1 MLRDDDSEVEI
12 METSEYGETDLNAI
26 IGNDK
31 NFAFED
37 SESFEKWDSQ
47 SREFDAESEELVDVE
62 EEPSEE
68 EPVFAGESA
77 EDFDEE

>member
-1 MLRDDDSEVEI
+1 MGF
-12 METSEYGETDLNAI
+12 T
-26 IGNDK
+26 K
-31 NFAFED
+31 
-37 SESFEKWDSQ
+37 Q
-47 SREFDAESEELVDVE
+47 EFDAESEELVDVK

>member
-1 MLRDDDSEVEI
+1 MRLSEMI
-12 METSEYGETDLNAI
+12 RILHL
-26 IGNDK
+26 
-31 NFAFED
+31 
-37 SESFEKWDSQ
+37 SESFEKMGFTKQ
-47 SREFDAESEELVDVE
+47 EFDAESEELVDVE

>member
-1 MLRDDDSEVEI
+1 MGF
-12 METSEYGETDLNAI
+12 T
-26 IGNDK
+26 K
-31 NFAFED
+31 H
-37 SESFEKWDSQ
+37 
-47 SREFDAESEELVDVE
+47 EFDAESEELVDVE

>member
-1 MLRDDDSEVEI
+1 MLR
-12 METSEYGETDLNAI
+12 AR
-26 IGNDK
+26 K
-31 NFAFED
+31 
-37 SESFEKWDSQ
+37 
-47 SREFDAESEELVDVE
+47 LVDVE

>member
-1 MLRDDDSEVEI
+1 M
-12 METSEYGETDLNAI
+12 
-26 IGNDK
+26 
-31 NFAFED
+31 AFED
-37 SESFEKWDSQ
+37 SESFEKMGFTKQ
-47 SREFDAESEELVDVE
+47 EFDAESEELVDVE